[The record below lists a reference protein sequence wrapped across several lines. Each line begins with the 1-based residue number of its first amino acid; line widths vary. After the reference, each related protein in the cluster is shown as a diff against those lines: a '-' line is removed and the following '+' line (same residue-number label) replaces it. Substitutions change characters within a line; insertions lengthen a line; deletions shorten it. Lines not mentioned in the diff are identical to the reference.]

1 MLEELGQ
8 VLVNICTVVPDGVVV
23 FFPSYHFEEHVHTVW
38 RNLGIDKRIEAK
50 KKIFREPR
58 QANKVEDTLRTY
70 AECIENNFPEFDQN
84 RNPINK
90 PKGALLSCV
99 VGGKMSEG
107 INFSDGLGRCVVVV
121 GLPYPN
127 SKDPVL
133 KEKMNYINQKAQEV
147 NTKDA
152 IKLITGSEYYE
163 NLCMKAVNQS
173 IGRSIRHARD
183 YATIVMIDQRYTRSS
198 IVNKL
203 PKWISSRLIKPDSNT
218 NFGANFAR
226 IAQFFRSKQHDQLD
240 IEIKRQAQHM
250 QRM

>member
-1 MLEELGQ
+1 
-8 VLVNICTVVPDGVVV
+8 
-23 FFPSYHFEEHVHTVW
+23 
-38 RNLGIDKRIEAK
+38 
-50 KKIFREPR
+50 
-58 QANKVEDTLRTY
+58 
-70 AECIENNFPEFDQN
+70 
-84 RNPINK
+84 
-90 PKGALLSCV
+90 